1 MQCREVDEQLC
12 YRTPEEQCNTI
23 SDDTVDGATEK
34 IVEDKEEENADAIR
48 TSKAGLEDDEPDEGV
63 EDSGVPNE
71 ESPAPVVNRAAVQNG
86 DAVEDDPGEEDA
98 EEESKPV
105 AANGDAD
112 LDSNDYGE
120 ESKQAA
126 VEGHLR
132 LQMKTKKI
140 AIFASK
146 TTQPRINLM
155 ITS

>member
-1 MQCREVDEQLC
+1 M
-12 YRTPEEQCNTI
+12 
-23 SDDTVDGATEK
+23 
-34 IVEDKEEENADAIR
+34 
-48 TSKAGLEDDEPDEGV
+48 
-63 EDSGVPNE
+63 
-71 ESPAPVVNRAAVQNG
+71 
-86 DAVEDDPGEEDA
+86 EDDPGEEDA

-105 AANGDAD
+105 AANGDADDD

-155 ITS
+155 TTS